1 MGKKNLKGMAEQ
13 YAEKARLAD
22 RRSAEGLKGV
32 PTQGEVSRSYEIT
45 GDAYVT
51 EKNPKDALKNYQK
64 AFEYA
69 YNKKIKDRI
78 ETKMRKAQPLPDSKK
93 SKRKKGGL
101 ERRLGFA
108 TLAIATLV
116 IALFF
121 VSFNLTGY
129 VIGKLAQNHLTL
141 LGISLFILGLI
152 FAFFYF
158 RKKK

>member
-1 MGKKNLKGMAEQ
+1 MIKKSPKTIAEE
-13 YAEKARLAD
+13 YEEKANTIEE
-22 RRSAEGLKGV
+22 RSAQYMHGE
-32 PTQGEVSRSYEIT
+32 TQGEVSRSYEIT

-69 YNKKIKDRI
+69 YNKKIEDRI
-78 ETKMRKAQPLPDSKK
+78 KTKMRKAQLVPPSKG
-93 SKRKKGGL
+93 KRKRGGL

-116 IALFF
+116 VALFF

-129 VIGKLAQNHLTL
+129 VVGKLAQNHLTL